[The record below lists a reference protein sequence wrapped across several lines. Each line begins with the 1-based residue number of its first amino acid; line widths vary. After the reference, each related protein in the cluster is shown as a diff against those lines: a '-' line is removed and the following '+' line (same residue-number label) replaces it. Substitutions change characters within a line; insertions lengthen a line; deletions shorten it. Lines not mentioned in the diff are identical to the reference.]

1 MPAPQHP
8 TSSSPPWSPRSCQ
21 LPAHP
26 LPSANLP
33 SPNLA
38 RPGRL
43 QLSQMLE
50 TSPQSPPPSGTGCHQ
65 EHSHAWGRGHPWGHG
80 CHRGQCVG
88 DVVLTDR
95 ARGAGPGS
103 VAPVSSRPVRTCLQT
118 NAGRSH
124 THTHMHRSASFL
136 GAHSL
141 PRSPFVMQ
149 MPSPGASPR
158 VLESCGLSRVG
169 PEVKTPWVL
178 QPTPLHGEL
187 SWRLAEEPQLQTQTG
202 LRFDRSAASVPRAG
216 VAATPLE
223 APGFEAPPSLLE
235 LPWVE
240 RPGFTVLSCPPPP
253 NGGGGYSPPPPQP
266 SLMGCRPAVP
276 HACPSRAQIWGPGL
290 GGAPCWGR
298 SASGSSCHLQPGWPG
313 RETRAE

>member
-1 MPAPQHP
+1 MSAPQHP
-8 TSSSPPWSPRSCQ
+8 TSPSPPWSPRSCQ

-26 LPSANLP
+26 LPSANFP

-43 QLSQMLE
+43 QLSPMLE
-50 TSPQSPPPSGTGCHQ
+50 TSPQSPLPTGMGRHQ
-65 EHSHAWGRGHPWGHG
+65 KHSHAWGRGHPWGHG
-80 CHRGQCVG
+80 CHQGQGVG

-95 ARGAGPGS
+95 ARGAGPGR

-124 THTHMHRSASFL
+124 THTHTHMHRSASFL

-141 PRSPFVMQ
+141 PRRPFVMQ
-149 MPSPGASPR
+149 MPSPGASSR

-187 SWRLAEEPQLQTQTG
+187 SWGLAEEPQLQTQTG
-202 LRFDRSAASVPRAG
+202 LRFDRSAASAPRAG
-216 VAATPLE
+216 VAAAPLE
-223 APGFEAPPSLLE
+223 APGCQAPPSLLE

-240 RPGFTVLSCPPPP
+240 RPGFTVLSCPPSPQRGRGIQPTSPAAEPDGPSPHCPP
-253 NGGGGYSPPPPQP
+253 RLP
-266 SLMGCRPAVP
+266 L
-276 HACPSRAQIWGPGL
+276 
-290 GGAPCWGR
+290 
-298 SASGSSCHLQPGWPG
+298 
-313 RETRAE
+313 